1 MYANILRVTRL
12 DGKGQWRAFLVA
24 GGHGSTH
31 WIIATFYILVP
42 YIRSDLELSYAEAGV
57 FASVFFCSSFVAN
70 AGTGAIVDIT
80 GRRVFL
86 QFLSLLIG
94 GGALLVL
101 GAAEGMW
108 LIIAMLIFIGATNN
122 LWHPAAISYLSD
134 LYPNNRGYVLS
145 IHTLG
150 ASLGDMIAP
159 LVAGILLLGM
169 TWQMTAVVSAMP
181 IFVMA
186 VVLYLTLTERR
197 KNGFDEERNNSRSL
211 GISGSDYIK
220 GILHLFCNVPFL
232 GICLMAAF
240 RSMAQNGLLFFLPF
254 LMLDELGFGSLLL
267 GLALMALQTGG
278 MIAGPVAGTLSD
290 YTGRKPVALFS
301 LAATTAVIALLSNIN
316 TSTLFVIVLVLLG
329 FTLFAVRPVIHS
341 WTMDLTPRELGGS
354 AISVLFAAQAGFSAA
369 VPILGGLVADQWGL
383 DKVFYGLAG
392 CMAIATVIVYFLPS
406 TKPNS

>member
-70 AGTGAIVDIT
+70 AGSGAIVDIT

-86 QFLSLLIG
+86 QFLSLVIG

-220 GILHLFCNVPFL
+220 GILHLVCNVPFL

-290 YTGRKPVALFS
+290 YTGRRPVALFS

-329 FTLFAVRPVIHS
+329 CTLFAVRPVIHS

>member
-1 MYANILRVTRL
+1 MYANILRVTGL

-57 FASVFFCSSFVAN
+57 FASVFFCSSFIAN
-70 AGTGAIVDIT
+70 AGSGAIVDIT

-86 QFLSLLIG
+86 QCLSLLIG

-101 GAAEGMW
+101 GAAEGIW
-108 LIIAMLIFIGATNN
+108 LIISMLIFIGATNN

-159 LVAGILLLGM
+159 LVAGILLVGM

-186 VVLYLTLTERR
+186 VVLYLTLAERR
-197 KNGFDEERNNSRSL
+197 TNGSDEDRNSPGSL
-211 GISGSDYIK
+211 GISGADYIK
-220 GILHLFCNVPFL
+220 GILHLVCNVPFV

-240 RSMAQNGLLFFLPF
+240 RSMAQNGLLFFLPL
-254 LMLDELGFGSLLL
+254 LMLDELGFGSLFL

-290 YTGRKPVALFS
+290 YTGRRPVALIS
-301 LAATTAVIALLSNIN
+301 LAATTVVIALLSNIN

-369 VPILGGLVADQWGL
+369 VPIVGGLVADEWGL

-392 CMAIATVIVYFLPS
+392 CMAIATVIVYFLPA

>member
-1 MYANILRVTRL
+1 MYANILRVTGL
-12 DGKGQWRAFLVA
+12 DGKGQWRVFLVA

-31 WIIATFYILVP
+31 WIIATFYVLVP
-42 YIRSDLELSYAEAGV
+42 YIRSDLDLSYAEVGV

-70 AGTGAIVDIT
+70 AGSGALVDIT

-86 QFLSLLIG
+86 QTLSLLIG
-94 GGALLVL
+94 GASLLVL
-101 GAAEGMW
+101 GAADGIW
-108 LIIAMLIFIGATNN
+108 LIISMLIFIGFTNN
-122 LWHPAAISYLSD
+122 LWHPAAISYLSN

-159 LVAGILLLGM
+159 LVAGVLLVGM

-186 VVLYLTLTERR
+186 MILYLILSERGAKVR
-197 KNGFDEERNNSRSL
+197 EEKRSNSSSSGLNGA
-211 GISGSDYIK
+211 DYIE
-220 GILHLFCNVPFL
+220 GIFQLVCNIPFL

-240 RSMAQNGLLFFLPF
+240 RSMAQNGLLFFLPL

-267 GLALMALQTGG
+267 GLALMAMQTGG

-290 YTGRKPVALFS
+290 HIGRKPVALIS
-301 LAATTAVIALLSNIN
+301 LLGTTVVITILCNIS
-316 TSTLFVIVLVLLG
+316 TSTLLVIVLMLLG

-341 WTMDLTPRELGGS
+341 WTMDLTPKELGGS

-369 VPILGGLVADQWGL
+369 VPIVGGLVADEWGL

-392 CMAIATVIVYFLPS
+392 FMAIATTIVYFLPP